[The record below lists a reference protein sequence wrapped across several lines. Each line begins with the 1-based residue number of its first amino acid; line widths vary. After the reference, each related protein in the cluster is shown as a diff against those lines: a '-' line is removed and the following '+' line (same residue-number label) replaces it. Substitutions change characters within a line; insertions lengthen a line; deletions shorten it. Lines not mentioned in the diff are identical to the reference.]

1 MSASDAIDS
10 VFVDL
15 ERRIVAHDDLG
26 ISVGSEEELVFRT
39 ARLIVDTQ
47 LDRIDQAV
55 RSWHTSPSPD
65 TMSTDGRSRFL
76 AASALGKDELRR
88 ITRIWLPY
96 RHAEPEAPVAS
107 DSAAYH
113 EAIRTAL
120 SELRKMDDIPEFER
134 MLYRGVASTRWPELA
149 SACEQIL
156 VAIQVRV
163 DLQAARRFCTARS
176 TWERAVG
183 VR

>member
-1 MSASDAIDS
+1 MSAIDS

-15 ERRIVAHDDLG
+15 ERKIVAHDDLG
-26 ISVGSEEELVFRT
+26 ISVGSQEELVFRT

-47 LDRIDQAV
+47 LDSIDQAI
-55 RSWHTSPSPD
+55 RSVHTSPSPD
-65 TMSTDGRSRFL
+65 TMPTDGRSRFL
-76 AASALGKDELRR
+76 AAIALGKDELQR
-88 ITRIWLPY
+88 ITRMWLPY
-96 RHAEPEAPVAS
+96 RQAEPGAAVAS
-107 DSAAYH
+107 DSTAYR

-120 SELRKMDDIPEFER
+120 SELRKMDEIPEIER

-149 SACEQIL
+149 GACEQIL

-163 DLQAARRFCTARS
+163 DFQAARRFCTALN

-183 VR
+183 VQ